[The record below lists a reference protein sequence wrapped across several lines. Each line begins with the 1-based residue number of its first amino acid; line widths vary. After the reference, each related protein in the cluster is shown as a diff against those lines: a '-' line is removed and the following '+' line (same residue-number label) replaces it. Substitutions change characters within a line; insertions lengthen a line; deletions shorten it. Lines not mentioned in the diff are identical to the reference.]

1 MKNDYCL
8 ISDAWKWMEPY
19 FVAQDVASDTIDALK
34 EQFYNKTKKANK
46 RLRRSVY
53 GHGDF
58 YITECNGMPF
68 VIILSTEGTS
78 EYWDELKKH
87 LCVKGNEG
95 RTVMFNFMYRN
106 GDSRKAYFTSVVS
119 DDLSDL
125 SELKQCVYEK
135 SMWRFELEIARF
147 FKDKR
152 ELLEGS
158 VLSKADIEC
167 LCCDWYV
174 FV

>member
-1 MKNDYCL
+1 MNDDYCL
-8 ISDAWKWMEPY
+8 ISDAWEWMEPY
-19 FVAQDVASDTIDALK
+19 FVNQGVASDSIDALK
-34 EQFYNKTKKANK
+34 KLFYEKMKANE
-46 RLRRSVY
+46 RLPRSVY
-53 GHGDF
+53 GYGDF
-58 YITECNGMPF
+58 YITECEGMPF

-78 EYWDELKKH
+78 EYWNELKKH

-125 SELKQCVYEK
+125 SVLKQCVYEK

-147 FKDKR
+147 SRIR
-152 ELLEGS
+152 EN
-158 VLSKADIEC
+158 C
-167 LCCDWYV
+167 LRV
-174 FV
+174 AS

>member
-1 MKNDYCL
+1 MNDDYCL
-8 ISDAWKWMEPY
+8 ISDAWEWMEPY
-19 FVAQDVASDTIDALK
+19 FVNQGVASDSIDALK
-34 EQFYNKTKKANK
+34 KLFYEKMKANE
-46 RLRRSVY
+46 RLPRSVY
-53 GHGDF
+53 GYGDF
-58 YITECNGMPF
+58 YITECEGMPF

-78 EYWDELKKH
+78 EYWSELKKH

-125 SELKQCVYEK
+125 SELKQCAYEK

-158 VLSKADIEC
+158 VLSKSEIEC
-167 LCCDWYV
+167 LCREWYGIV
-174 FV
+174 

>member
-8 ISDAWKWMEPY
+8 ISDAWEWMEPY

-34 EQFYNKTKKANK
+34 ESFYNKMKANE
-46 RLRRSVY
+46 RLPRSVY
-53 GHGDF
+53 GYGDF
-58 YITECNGMPF
+58 YITECEGMPF

-78 EYWDELKKH
+78 EYWGELKKH

-135 SMWRFELEIARF
+135 GMWRFELEIARF
-147 FKDKR
+147 FKGNK

-158 VLSKADIEC
+158 VLSKADIER
-167 LCCDWYV
+167 LCRD
-174 FV
+174 

>member
-1 MKNDYCL
+1 M
-8 ISDAWKWMEPY
+8 
-19 FVAQDVASDTIDALK
+19 
-34 EQFYNKTKKANK
+34 
-46 RLRRSVY
+46 VY
-53 GHGDF
+53 GDF
-58 YITECNGMPF
+58 YITECDGMPF

-78 EYWDELKKH
+78 EYWDELKKR

-135 SMWRFELEIARF
+135 SMRRFELEIDLYDGEAFPEELTVRVRF
-147 FKDKR
+147 ER
-152 ELLEGS
+152 AEVER
-158 VLSKADIEC
+158 
-167 LCCDWYV
+167 
-174 FV
+174 

>member
-1 MKNDYCL
+1 MNNEYCL
-8 ISDAWKWMEPY
+8 ISDAWEWMEPY
-19 FVAQDVASDTIDALK
+19 FVNQGVASDSIDALK
-34 EQFYNKTKKANK
+34 KLFYEKMKANK
-46 RLRRSVY
+46 CLPRSVY
-53 GHGDF
+53 GYGDF
-58 YITECNGMPF
+58 YITECEGMPF

-78 EYWDELKKH
+78 EYWSELKKH

-119 DDLSDL
+119 DDLTDL

-135 SMWRFELEIARF
+135 GMWRFELEIARF
-147 FKDKR
+147 FKGNR

-158 VLSKADIEC
+158 VLSKADIEY
-167 LCCDWYV
+167 LCRD
-174 FV
+174 

>member
-34 EQFYNKTKKANK
+34 ELFYNKMKKANE
-46 RLRRSVY
+46 RLPRSVY
-53 GHGDF
+53 GYGYFH
-58 YITECNGMPF
+58 ITECDGIPF

-78 EYWDELKKH
+78 VYWDELKKR

-106 GDSRKAYFTSVVS
+106 GNSRKAYFTSVVS

-125 SELKQCVYEK
+125 SVLKQCVYEK
-135 SMWRFELEIARF
+135 GMWRFELEIARF

-158 VLSKADIEC
+158 VLSKSEIEC
-167 LCCDWYV
+167 LCREWYGIV
-174 FV
+174 

>member
-1 MKNDYCL
+1 MNNEYCL
-8 ISDAWKWMEPY
+8 ISDAWEWMEPY
-19 FVAQDVASDTIDALK
+19 FVNQGVASDSIDALK
-34 EQFYNKTKKANK
+34 KLFYEKMKANE
-46 RLRRSVY
+46 RLPRSVY
-53 GHGDF
+53 GYGDF
-58 YITECNGMPF
+58 YITECEGMPF

-78 EYWDELKKH
+78 EYWNELKKH

-125 SELKQCVYEK
+125 SVLKQCVYEK

-147 FKDKR
+147 SRIR
-152 ELLEGS
+152 EN
-158 VLSKADIEC
+158 C
-167 LCCDWYV
+167 LRV
-174 FV
+174 AS

>member
-8 ISDAWKWMEPY
+8 ISDAWEWMEPY
-19 FVAQDVASDTIDALK
+19 FVNQGVASDSIDALK
-34 EQFYNKTKKANK
+34 KLFYNKMKANE
-46 RLRRSVY
+46 RLPRSVY
-53 GHGDF
+53 GYGDF

-78 EYWDELKKH
+78 EYWDELKKR

-147 FKDKR
+147 FKGNR

-158 VLSKADIEC
+158 VLSKADIER
-167 LCCDWYV
+167 LCRD
-174 FV
+174 

>member
-1 MKNDYCL
+1 MNNDYCL
-8 ISDAWKWMEPY
+8 ISDAWEWMEPY
-19 FVAQDVASDTIDALK
+19 FVNQGVASDSIDALK
-34 EQFYNKTKKANK
+34 KLFYNKMKANE
-46 RLRRSVY
+46 RLPRSVY
-53 GHGDF
+53 GYGDF
-58 YITECNGMPF
+58 YITECEGMPF

-78 EYWDELKKH
+78 EYWSELKKR

-125 SELKQCVYEK
+125 SVLKQCVYEK
-135 SMWRFELEIARF
+135 GMWRFELEIARF

-167 LCCDWYV
+167 LCREWYGIV
-174 FV
+174 

>member
-1 MKNDYCL
+1 MNDEYCL
-8 ISDAWKWMEPY
+8 ISDAWEWMEPY
-19 FVAQDVASDTIDALK
+19 FVAQNVASDSIDALK
-34 EQFYNKTKKANK
+34 ELFYNKMKANE
-46 RLRRSVY
+46 RLPRSVY
-53 GHGDF
+53 GYGDF
-58 YITECNGMPF
+58 YITECEGMPF

-78 EYWDELKKH
+78 EYWSELKKH

-135 SMWRFELEIARF
+135 GMWRFELEIARF
-147 FKDKR
+147 FKNKR

-158 VLSKADIEC
+158 VLTKADIER
-167 LCCDWYV
+167 LCRD
-174 FV
+174 

>member
-1 MKNDYCL
+1 MNNDDYCL
-8 ISDAWKWMEPY
+8 ISDAWEWMEPY
-19 FVAQDVASDTIDALK
+19 FVTQGVASDSIDALK
-34 EQFYNKTKKANK
+34 ELFYEKMKANE
-46 RLRRSVY
+46 RLPRSVY
-53 GHGDF
+53 GYGDF
-58 YITECNGMPF
+58 YITECEGMPF

-78 EYWDELKKH
+78 EYWGELKKR
-87 LCVKGNEG
+87 LCIKGNEG

-135 SMWRFELEIARF
+135 SMRRFELEIARF

-152 ELLEGS
+152 ELLDGS

-167 LCCDWYV
+167 ICRD
-174 FV
+174 

>member
-1 MKNDYCL
+1 MNNEYCL
-8 ISDAWKWMEPY
+8 ISDAWEWMEPY
-19 FVAQDVASDTIDALK
+19 FVAQNVASDTIDALK
-34 EQFYNKTKKANK
+34 ESFYNKMKANE
-46 RLRRSVY
+46 RLPRSVY
-53 GHGDF
+53 GYGDF
-58 YITECNGMPF
+58 YITECDGMPF

-78 EYWDELKKH
+78 EYWDELKKR

-106 GDSRKAYFTSVVS
+106 GNSRKAYFTSVVS

-167 LCCDWYV
+167 FCSD
-174 FV
+174 

>member
-1 MKNDYCL
+1 MNNDDYCL
-8 ISDAWKWMEPY
+8 ISDAWEWMEPY
-19 FVAQDVASDTIDALK
+19 FVNQGVASDSIDALK
-34 EQFYNKTKKANK
+34 ELFYEKMKANE
-46 RLRRSVY
+46 RLPRSVY
-53 GHGDF
+53 GYGDF
-58 YITECNGMPF
+58 YITECEGMPF

-78 EYWDELKKH
+78 EYWSELKKH

-125 SELKQCVYEK
+125 SVLKQCIYEK
-135 SMWRFELEIARF
+135 SMRRFELEIARF
-147 FKDKR
+147 FKNKR

-158 VLSKADIEC
+158 VLTKADIER
-167 LCCDWYV
+167 LCRD
-174 FV
+174 

>member
-1 MKNDYCL
+1 MNNDEYCL
-8 ISDAWKWMEPY
+8 ISDAWEWMEPY
-19 FVAQDVASDTIDALK
+19 FVTQGVASDSIDALK
-34 EQFYNKTKKANK
+34 ELFYNKMKANDP
-46 RLRRSVY
+46 LPRSVY
-53 GHGDF
+53 GYGDF
-58 YITECNGMPF
+58 YITECEGMPF

-78 EYWDELKKH
+78 EYWGELKKR

-135 SMWRFELEIARF
+135 SMRSFELEIARF

-167 LCCDWYV
+167 LCRD
-174 FV
+174 

>member
-1 MKNDYCL
+1 MNNDYCL
-8 ISDAWKWMEPY
+8 ISDAWEWMEPY
-19 FVAQDVASDTIDALK
+19 FVSQGVASDSIDALK
-34 EQFYNKTKKANK
+34 ELFYDKMKANE
-46 RLRRSVY
+46 RLPRSVY
-53 GHGDF
+53 GYGDF
-58 YITECNGMPF
+58 YITECDGMPF

-78 EYWDELKKH
+78 EYWSELKKH

-119 DDLSDL
+119 DDLTDL

-147 FKDKR
+147 FKNKR

-158 VLSKADIEC
+158 VLTKADIER
-167 LCCDWYV
+167 LCRD
-174 FV
+174 

>member
-1 MKNDYCL
+1 MNNEYCL
-8 ISDAWKWMEPY
+8 ISDAWEWMEPY
-19 FVAQDVASDTIDALK
+19 FVNQGVASDSIDALK
-34 EQFYNKTKKANK
+34 KLFYEKMKANE
-46 RLRRSVY
+46 RLPRSVY
-53 GHGDF
+53 GYGDF
-58 YITECNGMPF
+58 YITECEGMPF

-78 EYWDELKKH
+78 EYWDELKKQ

-125 SELKQCVYEK
+125 SELKQCAYEK
-135 SMWRFELEIARF
+135 DMRRFELEIARF

-167 LCCDWYV
+167 LCRDWYGV
-174 FV
+174 V

>member
-1 MKNDYCL
+1 MNNNEYCL

-19 FVAQDVASDTIDALK
+19 FVNQGVASDSIDALK
-34 EQFYNKTKKANK
+34 ELFYNKMKANE
-46 RLRRSVY
+46 RLPRSVY
-53 GHGDF
+53 GYGDF
-58 YITECNGMPF
+58 YITECEGMPF

-78 EYWDELKKH
+78 EYWSELKKR

-135 SMWRFELEIARF
+135 DMWRFELEIARF
-147 FKDKR
+147 FKNKR

-158 VLSKADIEC
+158 VLTKADIER
-167 LCCDWYV
+167 LCRD
-174 FV
+174 

>member
-1 MKNDYCL
+1 MNNNDYCL
-8 ISDAWKWMEPY
+8 ISDAWEWMEPY
-19 FVAQDVASDTIDALK
+19 FVSQGVASDSIDALK
-34 EQFYNKTKKANK
+34 ELFYNKMKVNE
-46 RLRRSVY
+46 RLPRSVY
-53 GHGDF
+53 GYGDF
-58 YITECNGMPF
+58 YITECEGMPF

-78 EYWDELKKH
+78 EYWGELKKR
-87 LCVKGNEG
+87 LCIKGNEG

-135 SMWRFELEIARF
+135 SMRRFELEIARF

-152 ELLEGS
+152 ELLDGS

-167 LCCDWYV
+167 ICRD
-174 FV
+174 

>member
-1 MKNDYCL
+1 MNNNDYCL
-8 ISDAWKWMEPY
+8 ISDAWEWMEPY
-19 FVAQDVASDTIDALK
+19 FVNQGVASDSIDALK
-34 EQFYNKTKKANK
+34 ELFYEKMKANE
-46 RLRRSVY
+46 RLPRSVY
-53 GHGDF
+53 GYGDF
-58 YITECNGMPF
+58 YITECDGMPF

-78 EYWDELKKH
+78 EYWDELKKQ

-135 SMWRFELEIARF
+135 KYAAI
-147 FKDKR
+147 
-152 ELLEGS
+152 
-158 VLSKADIEC
+158 
-167 LCCDWYV
+167 
-174 FV
+174 

>member
-1 MKNDYCL
+1 MKNEYCL
-8 ISDAWKWMEPY
+8 ISDAWEWMEPY

-34 EQFYNKTKKANK
+34 GQFYNKMKANE
-46 RLRRSVY
+46 RLPRSVY
-53 GHGDF
+53 GYGDF
-58 YITECNGMPF
+58 YITECDGMPF

-78 EYWDELKKH
+78 EYWSELKKH

-106 GDSRKAYFTSVVS
+106 GNSRKAYFTSVVS

-125 SELKQCVYEK
+125 SELKPCAYEK
-135 SMWRFELEIARF
+135 DMWRFELEIARF

-158 VLSKADIEC
+158 VLSKAEIER
-167 LCCDWYV
+167 LCRD
-174 FV
+174 